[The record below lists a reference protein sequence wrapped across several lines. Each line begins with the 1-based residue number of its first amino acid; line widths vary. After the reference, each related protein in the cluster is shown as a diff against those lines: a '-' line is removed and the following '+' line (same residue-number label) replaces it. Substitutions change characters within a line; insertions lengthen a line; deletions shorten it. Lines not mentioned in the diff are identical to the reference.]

1 LEGEEEEEEEEVM
14 MEGGL
19 QAVQAAGY
27 DGASRRLQQCKLV
40 TASIRRSLKTH
51 VLQ

>member
-1 LEGEEEEEEEEVM
+1 LDGEEEEEEVM

-27 DGASRRLQQCKLV
+27 DGASRRLQQCELV
-40 TASIRRSLKTH
+40 DASLK
-51 VLQ
+51 